1 MMDDFLDRLEKHM
14 KVDAAKEQVLVDYR
28 NIYKTYGII
37 VRVKTK

>member
-28 NIYKTYGII
+28 GI
-37 VRVKTK
+37 